1 MRAKRLAFDAIGALS
16 RAVPPDALARVE
28 KSMHFKTLFSR
39 YAIDLIFDVGA
50 NGGQFATTMR
60 DYGFAGEI
68 FSFEPV
74 AAEFG
79 RLAAAAK
86 ADAKWTPVHCA
97 LGARDG
103 DQTINIMADSV
114 FSSFNAPTS
123 AATSAFARENRVVGT
138 EIVKVKRLDE
148 VIAQYGLA
156 GRLPHALLKCDTQ
169 GFDLQVLEG
178 CGDLLA
184 EVRLLQIETS
194 VSKIYDNAPSMTDM
208 LRFLDERG
216 FAPVAFFPVN
226 RLADGSVVE
235 FDYLGVNRRLGT

>member
-16 RAVPPDALARVE
+16 HAVNPDVLARIE
-28 KSMHFKTLFSR
+28 KSMHFKALFR
-39 YAIDLIFDVGA
+39 KYAIDLIFDVGA

-60 DYGFAGEI
+60 DYGFAGDI

-79 RLAAAAK
+79 RLTAAAK
-86 ADAKWTPVHCA
+86 GDAHWTPVHCA
-97 LGARDG
+97 LGAREG

-114 FSSFNAPTS
+114 FSSFNAPS
-123 AATSAFARENRVVGT
+123 QAATSAFAHENRIVGT
-138 EIVKVKRLDE
+138 EVVKVKRLDQI
-148 VIAQYGLA
+148 IAQYGLGA
-156 GRLPHALLKCDTQ
+156 RLPHALLKCDTQ

-178 CGDLLA
+178 CGDLLTQ
-184 EVRLLQIETS
+184 VRLLQIETS
-194 VSKIYDNAPSMTDM
+194 ISKIYDNAPSMIDM
-208 LRFLDERG
+208 LRFLDDRG

-235 FDYLGVNRRLGT
+235 FDYLGVNRRLA